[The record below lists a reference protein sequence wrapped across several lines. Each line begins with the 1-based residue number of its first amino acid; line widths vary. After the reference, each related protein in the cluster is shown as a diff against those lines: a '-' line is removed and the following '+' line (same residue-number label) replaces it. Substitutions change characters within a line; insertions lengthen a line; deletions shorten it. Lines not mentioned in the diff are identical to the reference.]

1 MFLIIIFFLITLCSR
16 ALAES
21 SPYIE
26 ALKKKNVEVIYC
38 YEQHDEIILY
48 QVKTFKNIKLTL
60 VEKEINT
67 ANNQEPQAADFGLL
81 LLVIDYNIF

>member
-1 MFLIIIFFLITLCSR
+1 MYSR

-26 ALKKKNVEVIYC
+26 ALKKKNLEIIYC

-48 QVKTFKNIKLTL
+48 QLKTFKNAKLTL

-67 ANNQEPQAADFGLL
+67 ANNQESQTIDYGLL
-81 LLVIDYNIF
+81 

>member
-1 MFLIIIFFLITLCSR
+1 MYIFVHSR

-38 YEQHDEIILY
+38 YEPHDEIILY
-48 QVKTFKNIKLTL
+48 QVKTFKNVKLTL

-67 ANNQEPQAADFGLL
+67 ANNQDTSTT
-81 LLVIDYNIF
+81 DYGSFFMI

>member
-1 MFLIIIFFLITLCSR
+1 MHKCFFYCIKYIFVCSR

-48 QVKTFKNIKLTL
+48 QLKTFKNIKLVL
-60 VEKEINT
+60 VEKEINS
-67 ANNQEPQAADFGLL
+67 ANDQKSQITDFGLL
-81 LLVIDYNIF
+81 L

>member
-1 MFLIIIFFLITLCSR
+1 LKIICYSR

-26 ALKKKNVEVIYC
+26 ALKKKNIEVIYC

-48 QVKTFKNIKLTL
+48 QVKTFKNVKLTL
-60 VEKEINT
+60 VEKEINA
-67 ANNQEPQAADFGLL
+67 ANSQSSQAVDLGWL
-81 LLVIDYNIF
+81 YSH

>member
-1 MFLIIIFFLITLCSR
+1 MYKINFLFYFDITFSSR

-26 ALKKKNVEVIYC
+26 ALKKKNIEVIYC

-48 QVKTFKNIKLTL
+48 QVKTFKNVKLTL

-67 ANNQEPQAADFGLL
+67 ANQESQTVDFGLL
-81 LLVIDYNIF
+81 LKNK

>member
-1 MFLIIIFFLITLCSR
+1 LFFIINFSR

-48 QVKTFKNIKLTL
+48 QVKTFKNVKLTL

-67 ANNQEPQAADFGLL
+67 ANNQESQTADFGTLIL
-81 LLVIDYNIF
+81 MINYKL

>member
-1 MFLIIIFFLITLCSR
+1 MIIVYSR

-38 YEQHDEIILY
+38 YEPHDEIILY
-48 QVKTFKNIKLTL
+48 QVKTFKNVKLTL

-67 ANNQEPQAADFGLL
+67 ANNQSSQSIDLGLFYL
-81 LLVIDYNIF
+81 ISY